1 MDILADTL
9 ARLQNAILVDK
20 AETLVLKSKLVK
32 SVLEVLKKEAMIESY
47 EEVQGGINVVFKYE
61 DNEPAITHLEK
72 VSKPGQRIYVTSS
85 QIVPI
90 MNGRGIS
97 IISTSAG
104 VMSGSVA
111 KSKKLGGE
119 YLCKVW

>member
-20 AETLVLKSKLVK
+20 ADTVVLKSKLVLA
-32 SVLEVLKKEAMIESY
+32 VLEVLKRESMIESY
-47 EEVQGGINVVFKYE
+47 EEVDGGIKVFFKSE
-61 DNEPAITHLEK
+61 DNEPVVTHFEK
-72 VSKPGQRIYVTSS
+72 VSTPGQRIYVTSS

-111 KSKKLGGE
+111 K
-119 YLCKVW
+119 

>member
-20 AETLVLKSKLVK
+20 ADTVVLKSKLVLA
-32 SVLEVLKKEAMIESY
+32 VLEVLKRESMIESY
-47 EEVQGGINVVFKYE
+47 EEVDGGIKVFFKSE
-61 DNEPAITHLEK
+61 DNEPVVTHFEK
-72 VSKPGQRIYVTSS
+72 VSTPGQRIYVTSS

>member
-20 AETLVLKSKLVK
+20 ADTVVLKSKLVIA
-32 SVLEVLKKEAMIESY
+32 VLEVLKRESMIESY
-47 EEVQGGINVVFKYE
+47 EEVEGGIKVVFKNE
-61 DNEPAITHLEK
+61 DNEPVVTHFEK
-72 VSKPGQRIYVTSS
+72 VSTPGQRIYVTSS